1 MLGCIKIFK
10 ERPTSHSCSLLCHT
24 KTARN
29 GRQPASGIR
38 LPKPLSIQILE
49 SLTTQRRVSLDNASS
64 QASTKSTIPR
74 ETGTLV
80 TDKGIVNGYT

>member
-1 MLGCIKIFK
+1 MTHQPQLLSSVPHQNGAQ
-10 ERPTSHSCSLLCHT
+10 RPAAGT
-24 KTARN
+24 
-29 GRQPASGIR
+29 R

-64 QASTKSTIPR
+64 QASTKFTIPR
-74 ETGTLV
+74 ETGTPV